1 MLVARWGRGG
11 APIQQQGKSA
21 KLQGQPQMKAPLPW
35 PAPLCPCCFLLALPA
50 PLFPP
55 LPSRRRSQ
63 EELSDGKTARPRTE
77 EGKGLASSWT
87 SRPCFWLRGRGIPSS
102 VDRKARGKPPFGAQP
117 SIDPGAHP
125 TSALLLMPP
134 MPPARPAACG
144 PQVVPPPS
152 PPPPPPPVPVQGVGV
167 RWFPLTFA
175 AGRSQ
180 IASAHGQFSEL
191 PLGPAP
197 VLFAQEAWRWSFPK
211 CPLGSNHPSGGGKPQ
226 VAIPALLRI
235 SLMSFCTI
243 LNLHASV
250 SSPVPWREQH
260 LPWAVVGLG

>member
-1 MLVARWGRGG
+1 M
-11 APIQQQGKSA
+11 
-21 KLQGQPQMKAPLPW
+21 
-35 PAPLCPCCFLLALPA
+35 
-50 PLFPP
+50 
-55 LPSRRRSQ
+55 
-63 EELSDGKTARPRTE
+63 
-77 EGKGLASSWT
+77 
-87 SRPCFWLRGRGIPSS
+87 
-102 VDRKARGKPPFGAQP
+102 GKPPGPGLRRERDWHPRGHRARAFGSGEGVSPAAWIGKPEASPHLELSPLLTQEHIP
-117 SIDPGAHP
+117 PLHFCSCPPCPQHALRPVDPKLF
-125 TSALLLMPP
+125 LLLL
-134 MPPARPAACG
+134 
-144 PQVVPPPS
+144 

-167 RWFPLTFA
+167 WWFPLTFA